1 MDGVTLLS
9 NIFVSAITR
18 ELSILEVTRTRSA
31 SSMTEDTEET
41 HKFRAVHGLPMTPVT
56 TIRFVDPTSGTIFA
70 QCTSCGWRLPFIKLL
85 SSGIG
90 LYKLVQT
97 FTEATTKKVRD
108 ATPAKYNVLKY
119 DSTKR

>member
-9 NIFVSAITR
+9 NIFVSAII
-18 ELSILEVTRTRSA
+18 EESYLSWKLLEQRVN
-31 SSMTEDTEET
+31 TEDT

-56 TIRFVDPTSGTIFA
+56 TIRFVDHTSGTIFA
-70 QCTSCGWRLPFIKLL
+70 QCTSCGWPLPFIKLL